1 MSTVVALILWFT
13 VACYAVFGGAD
24 YGAGF
29 WDLTAGGA
37 RRGAPARALIDHAMT
52 PVWEANNVWLIFA
65 LVVLWT
71 AFPAAFAAIMS
82 TLYVPLALA
91 AAGIVLRGSGFVFRE
106 ATKTL
111 SGRRLFGA
119 TFALSSVVTPFF
131 LGAVFGAIASGRVR
145 AGDTI
150 VDPMGRLSAWW
161 NPTSILIGVLAVS
174 SAAFLAAVFLVF
186 DARRVDETL
195 DRSFR
200 WRAIGSGLV
209 TGLIAIVGLFV
220 IRSDAPFLF
229 HGLVHD
235 GLPFVL
241 LSGACGGAVVVL
253 LTQGIVRGTRA
264 LAVLA
269 VVSVL
274 AGWGVAQYPYLL
286 PASLTVE
293 AAAGATRSLSWLVVV
308 FLVAC
313 VTAVPAL
320 VLLFVLDQRSR
331 LQRGVTVAGEKPDSR
346 HRVVVV
352 GGGFGGLFATR
363 ALGWSPVDVTLV
375 DREPH
380 HLFQPLLYQVATGIL
395 SEGEI
400 APSLRHILRFQE
412 NAAVLLAEVTG
423 FDLQRREVQA
433 RRPDGV
439 AITLPYDSLI
449 VSAGAGMSYF
459 GHDELAEHAPG
470 MKTLD
475 DALRL
480 RRQLLQSLEMAEL
493 SDDPARRAAYLT
505 VAIVGAGPTGV
516 EIAGQI
522 RALVTRTLGT
532 SFRRIDPAHV
542 RVILLDAGHEPLH
555 TFGDR
560 LSAIA
565 ARELEQ
571 LGVELRMGVRVTA
584 TDAEGIVLES
594 PAGRERIEARTVI
607 WAAGVQ
613 ASPLARML
621 ATASGAAVDRAGR
634 IQVLPDCTL
643 PNHPRVFAIGD
654 MTSLDRLP
662 GVAEVAMQQG
672 LYAAKTIRCR
682 VAGRHDMPPFKYHDL
697 GSAAAVGRFRAVVSM
712 HGFRAGGVI
721 GWLAWG
727 FIHLTALTGFHNR
740 VSALAHWLR
749 RLVSSGRSELA
760 YSSRFTRP
768 SHPR

>member
-1 MSTVVALILWFT
+1 L
-13 VACYAVFGGAD
+13 
-24 YGAGF
+24 
-29 WDLTAGGA
+29 
-37 RRGAPARALIDHAMT
+37 RAFIGHAMA

-71 AFPAAFAAIMS
+71 AFPRGFAAITS
-82 TLYVPLALA
+82 TLYLPLGLA
-91 AAGIVLRGSGFVFRE
+91 VIGIVLRGCGFAFRE
-106 ATKTL
+106 VIHSVTGRRVLGAVFTL
-111 SGRRLFGA
+111 SSL
-119 TFALSSVVTPFF
+119 VTPFF
-131 LGAVFGAIASGRVR
+131 LGASFGAIASGRVH
-145 AGDTI
+145 AGASTAA
-150 VDPMGRLSAWW
+150 PFEAWLG
-161 NPTSILIGVLAVS
+161 PTSIVVGLLAVS
-174 SAAFLAAVFLVF
+174 CAAFLAAVFLVF
-186 DARRVDETL
+186 DAQRML
-195 DRSFR
+195 DDALERQFR
-200 WRAIGSGLV
+200 GRAIASGVV
-209 TGLIAIVGLFV
+209 TGALAIIGLFV
-220 IRSDAPFLF
+220 VHGDAPHLF
-229 HGLVHD
+229 HGLFHR
-235 GLPFVL
+235 GLPLAL
-241 LSGACGGAVVVL
+241 LSGICAVGTIVLIATGIIRGA
-253 LTQGIVRGTRA
+253 RA
-264 LAVLA
+264 LAVGA
-269 VVSVL
+269 VVSML
-274 AGWGVAQYPYLL
+274 AAWGLAQWPYLL
-286 PASLTVE
+286 PTSLSVP
-293 AAAGATRSLSWLVVV
+293 AAAGAHATLVWLLVL
-308 FLVAC
+308 FLLAT
-313 VTAVPAL
+313 VTVIPAL
-320 VLLFVLDQRSR
+320 ALLFTLDQRSR
-331 LQRGVTVAGEKPDSR
+331 LQHGAAVSGQAREQR

-352 GGGFGGLFATR
+352 GGGFGGLFTTK
-363 ALGWSPVDVTLV
+363 ALGWSPVDVTLI

-380 HLFQPLLYQVATGIL
+380 HLFQPMLYQVATGIV
-395 SEGEI
+395 SEGDI
-400 APSLRHILRFQE
+400 APPLRYVLRYQE
-412 NAAVLLAEVTG
+412 NAVVLLAEVTG
-423 FDLQRREVQA
+423 FDLQARTVQA
-433 RRPDGV
+433 VRPDGSQ
-439 AITLPYDSLI
+439 ISIPYDSL
-449 VSAGAGMSYF
+449 VVAAGGGVSYF

-672 LYAAKTIRCR
+672 LYAAKTIRRR